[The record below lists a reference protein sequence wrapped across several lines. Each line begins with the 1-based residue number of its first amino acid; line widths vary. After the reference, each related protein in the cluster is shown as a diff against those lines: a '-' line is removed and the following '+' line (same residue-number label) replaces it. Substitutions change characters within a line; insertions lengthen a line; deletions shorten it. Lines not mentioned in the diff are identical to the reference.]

1 MKKKDI
7 FKQSLRNLQQQGL
20 RSWLTVLGIVI
31 GVASVIAIVS
41 IGAGLQ
47 QSINSQTEGL
57 AQRVGI
63 VTPGTDS
70 AISFGPG
77 GGGGPQASEEDPVV
91 DDIDLRTIKATAGVD
106 VAYGQVSGDAEVST
120 GDLTAPL
127 SFRGVTPR
135 DWRDANSDVELAE
148 GRFLTSSD
156 RNSILIGY
164 DIARNVFDEN
174 ISINSPLNIDNQSF
188 RVVGIISEDSD
199 RQSTTIIMPP
209 DPARGIVEDLETG
222 EYSSIGFI
230 VDEEA
235 EVDKTVE
242 RVEDNLMDARSVTE
256 DNKDFSVTSLGSQL
270 EQITNI
276 TTTLNYFVGGIAAIS
291 LLVGAVGIA
300 NTMYMSVME
309 RTKEI
314 GTLKALG
321 TTRREILELFI
332 TESALIGLVGGFIG
346 LSLGFLLSGIIGFI
360 LSIVLTDIPAST
372 YISPF
377 MIVASLIFA
386 VVMGVVSGTFP
397 ALKAAKLEP
406 VEALRS
412 E

>member
-7 FKQSLRNLQQQGL
+7 FKQSLGNLQQQGL

-41 IGAGLQ
+41 IGSALQ

-57 AQRVGI
+57 ASRVGI
-63 VTPGTDS
+63 VSPGGGGF
-70 AISFGPG
+70 SFGP
-77 GGGGPQASEEDPVV
+77 GGGGPQASEENPIL
-91 DDIDLRTIKATAGVD
+91 DDIDLRTVRATSGVD
-106 VAYGQVSGDAEVST
+106 VAYGQVSGNADVSS

-127 SFRGVTPR
+127 SIQGVTPR
-135 DWRDANSDVELAE
+135 DWREANSDVELAE

-156 RNSILIGY
+156 QNSVLLGW
-164 DIARNVFDEN
+164 DIARNVFEN
-174 ISINSPLNIDNQSF
+174 NITVNSPITIDNSTF
-188 RVVGIISEDSD
+188 RVVGILSEDAD
-199 RQSTTIIMPP
+199 RQATNIIMPP
-209 DPARGIVEDLETG
+209 DPARGIVEDLNTG

-230 VDEEA
+230 VKEDSDVENT
-235 EVDKTVE
+235 VD
-242 RVEDNLMDARSVTE
+242 RVEDNLMDARAVTE
-256 DNKDFSVTSLGSQL
+256 DNQDFTVTSLGSQL
-270 EQITNI
+270 EQITSI
-276 TTTLNYFVGGIAAIS
+276 TTTLNYFVAGIAGIS

-321 TTRREILELFI
+321 TTRSEILQLFI

-377 MIVASLIFA
+377 MIIGSLIFA
-386 VVMGVVSGTFP
+386 VVMGVASGTFP
-397 ALKAAKLEP
+397 ALKAARLEP

>member
-1 MKKKDI
+1 VKKKDI
-7 FKQSLRNLQQQGL
+7 FKQSLGNLQQQGL

-41 IGAGLQ
+41 VGTGLQ
-47 QSINSQTEGL
+47 KSINSQTDGL

-63 VTPGTDS
+63 VTPGQQGFS
-70 AISFGPG
+70 LGPG
-77 GGGGPQASEEDPVV
+77 GGPEASEGDPVV
-91 DDIDLRTIKATAGVD
+91 DRIDLRNVKASAGVD
-106 VAYGQVSGDAEVST
+106 VAYGQVEVDAEVSN
-120 GDLTAPL
+120 GELTAPL
-127 SFRGVTPR
+127 TVRGVTPR
-135 DWRDANSDVELAE
+135 DWREANSDVELAE
-148 GRFLTSSD
+148 GRYLTSSD
-156 RNSILIGY
+156 RNSVLIGY
-164 DIARNVFDEN
+164 DIARNLYDEN
-174 ISINSPLNIDNQSF
+174 ISINTPLNIENQTF
-188 RVVGIISEDSD
+188 KVAGIISEDSD
-199 RQSTTIIMPP
+199 RQSTIVIMPP
-209 DPARGIVEDLETG
+209 GPARGIAEDLDTG

-230 VDEEA
+230 VEDDSEVEA
-235 EVDKTVE
+235 TVE
-242 RVEDNLMDARSVTE
+242 RVDENLKDARGVTE

-270 EQITNI
+270 DQITSI
-276 TTTLNYFVGGIAAIS
+276 TTTLNYFVAGIASIS

-321 TTRREILELFI
+321 TTRREILQLFI
-332 TESALIGLVGGFIG
+332 TESALIGLVGGLIG

-360 LSIVLTDIPAST
+360 LSIALTDIPAST

-377 MIVASLIFA
+377 MIIGSLVFA
-386 VVMGVVSGTFP
+386 VIMGVASGTFP

>member
-41 IGAGLQ
+41 IGSGLQ

-63 VTPGTDS
+63 VTPGS
-70 AISFGPG
+70 GGFSFGP
-77 GGGGPQASEEDPVV
+77 GGGGPQASEDDPVV
-91 DDIDLRTIKATAGVD
+91 DDIDLRVIQASQGVD
-106 VAYGQVSGDAEVST
+106 VAYGEVNADADVSN

-127 SFRGVTPR
+127 SVTGVNPR
-135 DWRDANSDVELAE
+135 DWRDANTDVELAE
-148 GRFLTSSD
+148 GRYLTSSD
-156 RNSILIGY
+156 RNSILIGW
-164 DIARNVFDEN
+164 DIARDLYDEN
-174 ISINSPLNIDNQSF
+174 ISINSPLTIDNQSF
-188 RVVGIISEDSD
+188 TVVGIISEDSD
-199 RQSTTIIMPP
+199 RQATSIIMTP
-209 DPARGIVEDLETG
+209 DPAREIAEDLETG

-230 VDEEA
+230 VEEDS
-235 EVDKTVE
+235 EVDQTVE

-256 DNKDFSVTSLGSQL
+256 DTQDFSVTSLGSQL

-276 TTTLNYFVGGIAAIS
+276 TTTLNYFVAGIAAIS

-346 LSLGFLLSGIIGFI
+346 VSLGFLLSGIIGLI

-377 MIVASLIFA
+377 LVIASLIFA
-386 VVMGVVSGTFP
+386 IIMGVASGTFP
-397 ALKAAKLEP
+397 ALKAARLEP

>member
-7 FKQSLRNLQQQGL
+7 FKQSLGNLQQQGL

-41 IGAGLQ
+41 IGSGLQ

-57 AQRVGI
+57 ASRVGI
-63 VTPGTDS
+63 VSPGS
-70 AISFGPG
+70 GGFSFGPG
-77 GGGGPQASEEDPVV
+77 GGGAQATEEDPIL
-91 DDIDLRTIKATAGVD
+91 DDIDLRTVQATSGVD
-106 VAYGQVSGDAEVST
+106 VAYGQVSGNADVSS

-127 SFRGVTPR
+127 SIQGVSPR
-135 DWRDANSDVELAE
+135 DWREANSDVELAE
-148 GRFLTSSD
+148 GRFLTGSD
-156 RNSILIGY
+156 QNSVLLGW
-164 DIARNVFDEN
+164 DIARNVFEKN
-174 ISINSPLNIDNQSF
+174 ITINSPINIDNQTF
-188 RVVGIISEDSD
+188 RVVGILSEDAD
-199 RQSTTIIMPP
+199 RQATNIIMPP
-209 DPARGIVEDLETG
+209 GPARGIVDDLNTG

-230 VDEEA
+230 VKEDADVENT
-235 EVDKTVE
+235 VD
-242 RVEDNLMDARSVTE
+242 RVEDNLRDARAVTE
-256 DNKDFSVTSLGSQL
+256 DNQDFTVTSLGSQL
-270 EQITNI
+270 EQITSI
-276 TTTLNYFVGGIAAIS
+276 TTTLNYFVAGIAAIS

-321 TTRREILELFI
+321 TTRSEILQLFI

-346 LSLGFLLSGIIGFI
+346 LSLGFLLSGVIGLI
-360 LSIVLTDIPAST
+360 LSIALTDIPAST

-377 MIVASLIFA
+377 MIIGSLVFA
-386 VVMGVVSGTFP
+386 IVMGVASGTFP
-397 ALKAAKLEP
+397 ALKAAKMEP

>member
-41 IGAGLQ
+41 VGSGLQ

-63 VTPGTDS
+63 VTPGS
-70 AISFGPG
+70 GGFSIGPG
-77 GGGGPQASEEDPVV
+77 GGGGPEASEENPVL
-91 DDIDLRTIKATAGVD
+91 DDVDLRVIQATSGVD
-106 VAYGQVSGDAEVST
+106 VAYGEVEADADVSN

-127 SFRGVTPR
+127 SVTGVNPR
-135 DWRDANSDVELAE
+135 DWRDANTDVELAE
-148 GRFLTSSD
+148 GRYLTSSD
-156 RNSILIGY
+156 QNSVLIGW
-164 DIARNVFDEN
+164 DIARDLYDEN

-199 RQSTTIIMPP
+199 RQATSIIMTP
-209 DPARGIVEDLETG
+209 DPARGISKDIETG
-222 EYSSIGFI
+222 EYDSIGFI
-230 VDEEA
+230 VEDEA
-235 EVDKTVE
+235 EVDQTVD
-242 RVEDNLMDARSVTE
+242 RVEDNLMDSRSVTE
-256 DNKDFSVTSLGSQL
+256 DTQDFSVTSLGSQL
-270 EQITNI
+270 DQITNI
-276 TTTLNYFVGGIAAIS
+276 TTTLNYFIAGIAAIS

-332 TESALIGLVGGFIG
+332 AESALIGLVGGFIG
-346 LSLGFLLSGIIGFI
+346 VSLGFLLSGIIGFI

-377 MIVASLIFA
+377 MVIASLIFA
-386 VVMGVVSGTFP
+386 VVMGVASGTFP

>member
-7 FKQSLRNLQQQGL
+7 FKQSLGNLQQQGL

-57 AQRVGI
+57 AQRVGV
-63 VTPGTDS
+63 VTPGS
-70 AISFGPG
+70 GGFSFGP
-77 GGGGPQASEEDPVV
+77 GGGGPQASEDDPVV
-91 DDIDLRTIKATAGVD
+91 DNVDLRVIEASQGVK
-106 VAYGQVSGDAEVST
+106 VAYGQIDADADVSN

-127 SFRGVTPR
+127 SVTGVNPR
-135 DWRDANSDVELAE
+135 DWREANTDVELAE
-148 GRFLTSSD
+148 GRYLTSSD
-156 RNSILIGY
+156 RNSILIGW
-164 DIARNVFDEN
+164 DIAKDLYDEN
-174 ISINSPLNIDNQSF
+174 ISINSPLNINNQSF
-188 RVVGIISEDSD
+188 KVVGITSEDSD
-199 RQSTTIIMPP
+199 RQATSIIMTP
-209 DPARGIVEDLETG
+209 DPARSIAEDLETG
-222 EYSSIGFI
+222 EYDSIGFI
-230 VDEEA
+230 VEDEA
-235 EVDKTVE
+235 EVDQTVD
-242 RVEDNLMDARSVTE
+242 RVEDNLMDSRSVTE
-256 DNKDFSVTSLGSQL
+256 DTQDFSVTSLGSQL
-270 EQITNI
+270 DQITSI
-276 TTTLNYFVGGIAAIS
+276 TTTLNYFIAGIAAIS

-321 TTRREILELFI
+321 TTRREILQLFI

-346 LSLGFLLSGIIGFI
+346 VSLGFLLSGIIGFI

-377 MIVASLIFA
+377 MVIGSLIFA
-386 VVMGVVSGTFP
+386 VIMGVASGTFP

>member
-7 FKQSLRNLQQQGL
+7 FRQSLRNLQQQGL

-41 IGAGLQ
+41 IGSGLQ

-63 VTPGTDS
+63 VTPGS
-70 AISFGPG
+70 GGFSFGPG
-77 GGGGPQASEEDPVV
+77 GGGGPQASEDDPVV
-91 DDIDLRTIKATAGVD
+91 DDIDLRVIQATEGVD
-106 VAYGQVSGDAEVST
+106 VAYGEVEADADVSN
-120 GDLTAPL
+120 GDLSAPL
-127 SFRGVTPR
+127 TVTGVNPR
-135 DWRDANSDVELAE
+135 DWREANTDVELAE
-148 GRFLTSSD
+148 GRYLTTSD
-156 RNSILIGY
+156 RNSVLIGW
-164 DIARNVFDEN
+164 DIAKDLYDEN

-188 RVVGIISEDSD
+188 TVVGIISEDSD
-199 RQSTTIIMPP
+199 RQATSIIMTP
-209 DPARGIVEDLETG
+209 DPARTIAEDLETG

-230 VDEEA
+230 VEEDS
-235 EVDKTVE
+235 EVDNTVD
-242 RVEDNLMDARSVTE
+242 RVEDNLMDSRSVTE
-256 DNKDFSVTSLGSQL
+256 DTQDFSVTSLGSQL
-270 EQITNI
+270 DQITNI
-276 TTTLNYFVGGIAAIS
+276 TTTLNYFIAGIAAIS

-346 LSLGFLLSGIIGFI
+346 VSLGFLLSGIIGFI

-372 YISPF
+372 YISP
-377 MIVASLIFA
+377 ILVIGSLIFA
-386 VVMGVVSGTFP
+386 IIMGVASGTFP
-397 ALKAAKLEP
+397 ALKAARLEP

>member
-1 MKKKDI
+1 MEKKDI
-7 FKQSLRNLQQQGL
+7 FRQSLRNLQQQGL

-41 IGAGLQ
+41 IGSGLQ

-63 VTPGTDS
+63 VTPGS
-70 AISFGPG
+70 GGFSLGP
-77 GGGGPQASEEDPVV
+77 GGGGPQASEDDPIV
-91 DDIDLRTIKATAGVD
+91 DDIDLRVIQASQGVD
-106 VAYGQVSGDAEVST
+106 VAYGEVNADADVSN
-120 GDLTAPL
+120 GDLSAPL
-127 SFRGVTPR
+127 TVTGVNPR
-135 DWRDANSDVELAE
+135 DWRDANTDVELAE
-148 GRFLTSSD
+148 GRYLTTSD
-156 RNSILIGY
+156 RNSVLIGW
-164 DIARNVFDEN
+164 DIAKDLYDEN

-188 RVVGIISEDSD
+188 TVVGIISEDSD
-199 RQSTTIIMPP
+199 RQATSIIMTP
-209 DPARGIVEDLETG
+209 DPARGIAEDLETG

-230 VDEEA
+230 VEEDS
-235 EVDKTVE
+235 EVDKTVD
-242 RVEDNLMDARSVTE
+242 RVEDNLMDSRSVTE
-256 DNKDFSVTSLGSQL
+256 DTKDFSVTSLGSQL

-276 TTTLNYFVGGIAAIS
+276 TTTLNYFVAGIAAIS

-346 LSLGFLLSGIIGFI
+346 VSLGFLLSGIIGLI

-377 MIVASLIFA
+377 LVIASLIFA
-386 VVMGVVSGTFP
+386 IIMGVASGTFP
-397 ALKAAKLEP
+397 ALKAARLEP

>member
-1 MKKKDI
+1 MEKKDI
-7 FKQSLRNLQQQGL
+7 FRQSLRNLQQQGL

-41 IGAGLQ
+41 IGSGLQ

-63 VTPGTDS
+63 VTPGS
-70 AISFGPG
+70 GGFSLGP
-77 GGGGPQASEEDPVV
+77 GGGGPQASEDDPVV
-91 DDIDLRTIKATAGVD
+91 DDIDLRVIQASQGVD
-106 VAYGQVSGDAEVST
+106 VAYGEVNADADVSN
-120 GDLTAPL
+120 GDLSAPL
-127 SFRGVTPR
+127 TVTGVNPR
-135 DWRDANSDVELAE
+135 DWREANTDVELAE
-148 GRFLTSSD
+148 GRYLTTSD
-156 RNSILIGY
+156 RNSVLIGW
-164 DIARNVFDEN
+164 DIAKDLYDEN

-188 RVVGIISEDSD
+188 TVVGIISEDSD
-199 RQSTTIIMPP
+199 RQATSIIMTP
-209 DPARGIVEDLETG
+209 DPARGIAEDLETG

-230 VDEEA
+230 VEEDS
-235 EVDKTVE
+235 EVDKTVD
-242 RVEDNLMDARSVTE
+242 RVEDNLMDSRSVTE
-256 DNKDFSVTSLGSQL
+256 DTKDFSVTSLGSQL

-276 TTTLNYFVGGIAAIS
+276 TTTLNYFVAGIAAIS

-346 LSLGFLLSGIIGFI
+346 VSLGFLLSGIIGII
-360 LSIVLTDIPAST
+360 LSVVLTDIPAST

-377 MIVASLIFA
+377 LVIGSLIFA
-386 VVMGVVSGTFP
+386 IIMGVASGTFP
-397 ALKAAKLEP
+397 ALKAARLEP

>member
-7 FKQSLRNLQQQGL
+7 FKQSLGNLQQQGL

-41 IGAGLQ
+41 IGSGLQ

-57 AQRVGI
+57 ASRVGI
-63 VTPGTDS
+63 VSPGGGGF
-70 AISFGPG
+70 SFGP
-77 GGGGPQASEEDPVV
+77 GGGGPQASEENPIL
-91 DDIDLRTIKATAGVD
+91 DDIDLRTVRATSGVD
-106 VAYGQVSGDAEVST
+106 VAYGQVSGNADVSS

-127 SFRGVTPR
+127 SIQGVTPR
-135 DWRDANSDVELAE
+135 DWREANSDVELAE

-156 RNSILIGY
+156 QNSVLLGW
-164 DIARNVFDEN
+164 DIARNVFEN
-174 ISINSPLNIDNQSF
+174 NITVNSPITIDNSTF
-188 RVVGIISEDSD
+188 RVVGILSEDAD
-199 RQSTTIIMPP
+199 RQATNIIMPP
-209 DPARGIVEDLETG
+209 DPARGIVEDLNTG

-230 VDEEA
+230 VKEDSDVENT
-235 EVDKTVE
+235 VD
-242 RVEDNLMDARSVTE
+242 RVEDNLMDARAVTE
-256 DNKDFSVTSLGSQL
+256 DNQDFTVTSLGSQL
-270 EQITNI
+270 EQITSI
-276 TTTLNYFVGGIAAIS
+276 TNTLNYFVAGIAAIS

-321 TTRREILELFI
+321 TTRSEILQLFI

-377 MIVASLIFA
+377 MIIGSLIFA
-386 VVMGVVSGTFP
+386 VVMGVASGTFP
-397 ALKAAKLEP
+397 ALKAARLEP

>member
-7 FKQSLRNLQQQGL
+7 FKQSLGNLQQQGL

-41 IGAGLQ
+41 VGTGLQ
-47 QSINSQTEGL
+47 KSINSQTDGL

-63 VTPGTDS
+63 VTPGQQGFS
-70 AISFGPG
+70 LGPG
-77 GGGGPQASEEDPVV
+77 GGPEASEGDPEL
-91 DDIDLRTIKATAGVD
+91 DRIDLRNVKASAGVD
-106 VAYGQVSGDAEVST
+106 VAYGQVNVDAEVSN
-120 GDLTAPL
+120 GELTAPL
-127 SFRGVTPR
+127 TVRGVTPR
-135 DWRDANSDVELAE
+135 DWREANSDVELAE
-148 GRFLTSSD
+148 GRYLTSSD
-156 RNSILIGY
+156 RNSVLIGY
-164 DIARNVFDEN
+164 DIARNLYDEN
-174 ISINSPLNIDNQSF
+174 ISINTPLNIENQTF
-188 RVVGIISEDSD
+188 KVAGIISEDSD
-199 RQSTTIIMPP
+199 RQSTIIIMPP
-209 DPARGIVEDLETG
+209 GPARGIAEDLDTG

-230 VDEEA
+230 VEDDSEVEA
-235 EVDKTVE
+235 TVE
-242 RVEDNLMDARSVTE
+242 RVDENLKDARGVTE

-270 EQITNI
+270 DQITSI
-276 TTTLNYFVGGIAAIS
+276 TTTLNYFVAGIASIS

-321 TTRREILELFI
+321 TTRREILQLFI
-332 TESALIGLVGGFIG
+332 TESALIGLVGGLIG

-360 LSIVLTDIPAST
+360 LSIALTDIPAST
-372 YISPF
+372 YISPL
-377 MIVASLIFA
+377 MIIGSLVFA
-386 VVMGVVSGTFP
+386 VIMGVASGTFP

>member
-7 FKQSLRNLQQQGL
+7 FKQSLGNLQQQGL

-41 IGAGLQ
+41 IGSGLQ

-57 AQRVGI
+57 ASRVGI
-63 VTPGTDS
+63 VSPGGGGF
-70 AISFGPG
+70 SFGP
-77 GGGGPQASEEDPVV
+77 GGGGPQASEENPIL
-91 DDIDLRTIKATAGVD
+91 DDIDLRTVRATSGVD
-106 VAYGQVSGDAEVST
+106 VAYGQVSGNADVSS

-127 SFRGVTPR
+127 SIQGVTPR
-135 DWRDANSDVELAE
+135 DWREANSDVELAE

-156 RNSILIGY
+156 QNSVLLGW
-164 DIARNVFDEN
+164 DIARNVFEN
-174 ISINSPLNIDNQSF
+174 NITVNSPITIDNSTF
-188 RVVGIISEDSD
+188 RVVGILSEDAD
-199 RQSTTIIMPP
+199 RQATNIIMPP
-209 DPARGIVEDLETG
+209 DPARGIVEDLNTG

-230 VDEEA
+230 VKEDSDVENT
-235 EVDKTVE
+235 VD
-242 RVEDNLMDARSVTE
+242 RVEDNLMDARAVTE
-256 DNKDFSVTSLGSQL
+256 DNQDFTVTSLGSQL
-270 EQITNI
+270 EQITSI
-276 TTTLNYFVGGIAAIS
+276 TTTLNYFVAGIAGIS

-321 TTRREILELFI
+321 TTRSEILQLFI

-377 MIVASLIFA
+377 MIIGSLIFA
-386 VVMGVVSGTFP
+386 VVMGVASGTFP
-397 ALKAAKLEP
+397 ALKAARLEP

>member
-1 MKKKDI
+1 MKNKDI

-41 IGAGLQ
+41 IGSGLQ

-63 VTPGTDS
+63 VTPGS
-70 AISFGPG
+70 GGFSFGP
-77 GGGGPQASEEDPVV
+77 GGGGPQASEDDPVV
-91 DDIDLRTIKATAGVD
+91 DNIDLRVIQASQGVD
-106 VAYGQVSGDAEVST
+106 VAYGEVDVDADVSK
-120 GDLTAPL
+120 GDLSAPL
-127 SFRGVTPR
+127 SVTGVNPR
-135 DWRDANSDVELAE
+135 DWRDANTDVELAE
-148 GRFLTSSD
+148 GRYLTSSD
-156 RNSILIGY
+156 RNSVLIGW
-164 DIARNVFDEN
+164 DIARDLYDEN
-174 ISINSPLNIDNQSF
+174 ISINSPLNLDNQSF
-188 RVVGIISEDSD
+188 TVVGIISEDSD
-199 RQSTTIIMPP
+199 RQTTSIIMTP
-209 DPARGIVEDLETG
+209 DSARGIAEDLETG

-230 VDEEA
+230 VEEES

-242 RVEDNLMDARSVTE
+242 RVEQNLMDSRSVTE
-256 DNKDFSVTSLGSQL
+256 DTKDFSVTSLGSQL

-276 TTTLNYFVGGIAAIS
+276 TTTLNYFVAGIAAIS

-321 TTRREILELFI
+321 TTRREILQLFI

-346 LSLGFLLSGIIGFI
+346 VSLGFLLSGIIGFI

-377 MIVASLIFA
+377 MVIASLIFA
-386 VVMGVVSGTFP
+386 IIMGVASGTFP
-397 ALKAAKLEP
+397 ALKAARLEP

>member
-7 FKQSLRNLQQQGL
+7 FKQSLGNLQQQGL

-41 IGAGLQ
+41 IGSGLQ

-57 AQRVGI
+57 ASRVGI
-63 VTPGTDS
+63 VSPGGGGF
-70 AISFGPG
+70 SFGPG
-77 GGGGPQASEEDPVV
+77 GGDPQASEENPIL
-91 DDIDLRTIKATAGVD
+91 DDIDLRTVRATSGVD
-106 VAYGQVSGDAEVST
+106 VAYGQVSGNADVSS

-127 SFRGVTPR
+127 SIQGVTPR
-135 DWRDANSDVELAE
+135 DWREANSDVELAE

-156 RNSILIGY
+156 QNSVLLGW
-164 DIARNVFDEN
+164 DIARNVFEN
-174 ISINSPLNIDNQSF
+174 NITVNSPITIDNSTF
-188 RVVGIISEDSD
+188 RVVGILSEDAD
-199 RQSTTIIMPP
+199 RQATNIIMPP
-209 DPARGIVEDLETG
+209 DPARGIVEDLNTG

-230 VDEEA
+230 VKEDSDVENT
-235 EVDKTVE
+235 VD
-242 RVEDNLMDARSVTE
+242 RVEDNLMDARAVTE
-256 DNKDFSVTSLGSQL
+256 DNQDFTVTSLGSQL
-270 EQITNI
+270 EQITSI
-276 TTTLNYFVGGIAAIS
+276 TTTLNYFVAGIAGIS

-321 TTRREILELFI
+321 TTRSEILQLFI

-377 MIVASLIFA
+377 MIIGSLIFA
-386 VVMGVVSGTFP
+386 VVMGVASGTFP
-397 ALKAAKLEP
+397 ALKAARLEP

>member
-7 FKQSLRNLQQQGL
+7 FKQSLKNLQQQGL

-31 GVASVIAIVS
+31 GVASVIAIIS
-41 IGAGLQ
+41 IGSGLQ

-57 AQRVGI
+57 AQRVGV
-63 VTPGTDS
+63 VTPGS
-70 AISFGPG
+70 GGFSFGLG
-77 GGGGPQASEEDPVV
+77 GGGGPQASEDDPVV
-91 DDIDLRTIKATAGVD
+91 DNVDLRVIQASQGVD
-106 VAYGQVSGDAEVST
+106 VAYGQVDADADVSN

-127 SFRGVTPR
+127 SVTGVNPR
-135 DWRDANSDVELAE
+135 DWREANTDVELAE
-148 GRFLTSSD
+148 GRYLTSSD
-156 RNSILIGY
+156 RNSILIGW
-164 DIARNVFDEN
+164 DIAKDLYDEN
-174 ISINSPLNIDNQSF
+174 ISLNSPLNIDNQSF
-188 RVVGIISEDSD
+188 TVVGIISEDSD
-199 RQSTTIIMPP
+199 RQATSIIMTP
-209 DPARGIVEDLETG
+209 DPARGIAEDLETG

-230 VDEEA
+230 VEEEA
-235 EVDKTVE
+235 EVDNTVE
-242 RVEDNLMDARSVTE
+242 RVEDNLMDSRSVTE
-256 DNKDFSVTSLGSQL
+256 DTQDFSVTSLGSQL

-276 TTTLNYFVGGIAAIS
+276 TTTLNYFVAGIAAIS

-314 GTLKALG
+314 GTFKALG

-346 LSLGFLLSGIIGFI
+346 VSLGFLLSGIIGVI

-377 MIVASLIFA
+377 MVIASLIFA
-386 VVMGVVSGTFP
+386 VVMGVASGTFP
-397 ALKAAKLEP
+397 ALKAARLEP

>member
-7 FKQSLRNLQQQGL
+7 FKQSLGNLQQQGL
-20 RSWLTVLGIVI
+20 RSWLTVQGIVI

-41 IGAGLQ
+41 IGSGLQ

-57 AQRVGI
+57 ASRVGI
-63 VTPGTDS
+63 VSPGGGGF
-70 AISFGPG
+70 SFGPG
-77 GGGGPQASEEDPVV
+77 GGDPQASEENPIL
-91 DDIDLRTIKATAGVD
+91 DDIDLRTVRATSGVD
-106 VAYGQVSGDAEVST
+106 VAYGQVSGNADVSS

-127 SFRGVTPR
+127 SIQGVTPR
-135 DWRDANSDVELAE
+135 DWREANSDVELAE

-156 RNSILIGY
+156 QNSVLLGW
-164 DIARNVFDEN
+164 DIARNVFEN
-174 ISINSPLNIDNQSF
+174 NITVNSPITIDNSTF
-188 RVVGIISEDSD
+188 RVVGILSEDAD
-199 RQSTTIIMPP
+199 RQATNIIMPP
-209 DPARGIVEDLETG
+209 DPARGIVEDLNTG

-230 VDEEA
+230 VKEDSDVENT
-235 EVDKTVE
+235 VD
-242 RVEDNLMDARSVTE
+242 RVEDNLMDARAVTE
-256 DNKDFSVTSLGSQL
+256 DNQDFTVTSLGSQL
-270 EQITNI
+270 EQITSI
-276 TTTLNYFVGGIAAIS
+276 TTTLNYFVAGIAAIS

-321 TTRREILELFI
+321 TTRSEILQLFI

-377 MIVASLIFA
+377 MIIGSLIFA
-386 VVMGVVSGTFP
+386 VVMGVASGTFP
-397 ALKAAKLEP
+397 ALKAARLEP